1 MYLGEKDYSIL
12 LASLSDT
19 EHSSVGLKVMRQR
32 NTRAIRNSDQSSEP
46 REVGNTHNS
55 TQLVCVAELS
65 MEPRFVQALAS
76 SVTKRTSFTCFKGLL

>member
-32 NTRAIRNSDQSSEP
+32 NARAIRNSDHSYEP

-65 MEPRFVQALAS
+65 MDPRFVQALAS
-76 SVTKRTSFTCFKGLL
+76 MLSSATHTSCVLL